1 MKPIYSH
8 TAAALGLTF
17 ALAACIPAPRPEP
30 APAPA
35 PVQTA
40 PPPPPPAAPPPP
52 TYSNW
57 MDAPRSAGDWS
68 YRQQSGGSL
77 AQYGSPGTGAGF
89 AMRCDSTRREIVLT
103 RESASAQPVPLRIR
117 TETAERV
124 VTAQPV
130 AGAVS
135 SVAVA
140 IPARDPILDAMA
152 LTKGRFAI
160 EAQGSQTLYL
170 PAWAEV
176 TRVIEDCR

>member
-1 MKPIYSH
+1 M
-8 TAAALGLTF
+8 AAALGLTF

-30 APAPA
+30 APTPP
-35 PVQTA
+35 PVQTS
-40 PPPPPPAAPPPP
+40 PPPPPPAAPAQP

-57 MDAPRSAGDWS
+57 MDAPRTAGDWS
-68 YRQQSGGSL
+68 YRTQAGGSL
-77 AQYGSPGTGAGF
+77 AQFGTPGAGAGF
-89 AMRCDSTRREIVLT
+89 AMRCNAAQREIVLT
-103 RESASAQPVPLRIR
+103 RESGSGQPVPMRIR

-130 AGAVS
+130 AGQVS

>member
-17 ALAACIPAPRPEP
+17 ALAACIPAPRPAP
-30 APAPA
+30 TPAPA
-35 PVQTA
+35 PVEVRPTPA
-40 PPPPPPAAPPPP
+40 PTPTPQP
-52 TYSNW
+52 TYANW

-68 YRQQSGGSL
+68 YRAQPGGSL
-77 AQYGSPGTGAGF
+77 AQFGTSGTAAGF
-89 AMRCDSTRREIVLT
+89 AMRCDGAQRTIVLT
-103 RESASAQPVPLRIR
+103 RESATTQQVPMRIR

-130 AGAVS
+130 AGQTSA
-135 SVAVA
+135 VAVA
-140 IPARDPILDAMA
+140 ISARDPILDAMA

-160 EAQGSQTLYL
+160 EAQGTQTLYL

>member
-8 TAAALGLTF
+8 TTAALGLTF
-17 ALAACIPAPRPEP
+17 VLAACIPAPRPEP

-40 PPPPPPAAPPPP
+40 PPPPPVAPPPP
-52 TYSNW
+52 GPANW
-57 MDAPRSAGDWS
+57 IDAPRSAGDWS
-68 YRQQSGGSL
+68 YRAQTGGSL
-77 AQYGSPGTGAGF
+77 AQFGSPGGGAGF
-89 AMRCDSTRREIVLT
+89 AMRCDSDRREIVLT
-103 RESASAQPVPLRIR
+103 RESASTQPVPMRIR

-124 VTAQPV
+124 ITAQPA
-130 AGAVS
+130 AGQVS

-140 IPARDPILDAMA
+140 IPARDPILDAIA
-152 LTKGRFAI
+152 LTRGRFAI

-170 PAWAEV
+170 PAWSEV

>member
-30 APAPA
+30 TPTPP

-40 PPPPPPAAPPPP
+40 PPPPPAALPAGPA
-52 TYSNW
+52 NW
-57 MDAPRSAGDWS
+57 MDAPRSPGDWS
-68 YRQQSGGSL
+68 YRAQAGGSL
-77 AQYGSPGTGAGF
+77 AQFGSPGAGAGF
-89 AMRCDSTRREIVLT
+89 ALRCDSARREIVLT
-103 RESASAQPVPLRIR
+103 RESRSAQPVPMRIR

-124 VTAQPV
+124 VTAQPIE
-130 AGAVS
+130 GQIS